1 MTLTIFILK
10 KNNQNL
16 ILTNKII
23 EIMRKLKF
31 LQILSFALVLNIVF
45 SCTSDSSSSNSVDP
59 TPVIN
64 TVKNG
69 TWRIT
74 FYEDSGVNE
83 TTNFTGYNFTFGSNN
98 ALTASNGANTYL
110 GTWSVTSDNSGDDS
124 PSNDLDFNIAF
135 ASPANFADL
144 TDDWNIL
151 ERTDVKIKLV
161 HISGGNG
168 GTDYITFE
176 KN

>member
-1 MTLTIFILK
+1 M
-10 KNNQNL
+10 
-16 ILTNKII
+16 
-23 EIMRKLKF
+23 
-31 LQILSFALVLNIVF
+31 F

-59 TPVIN
+59 APVIN

-83 TTNFTGYNFTFGSNN
+83 TTNFTGYNFTFGSNSV
-98 ALTASNGANTYL
+98 LTATNGPNTYL
-110 GTWSVTSDNSGDDS
+110 GTWSVTSDTSGDDS

-135 ASPANFADL
+135 ASPANFEEL
-144 TDDWNIL
+144 TEDWNIL
-151 ERTDVKIKLV
+151 EKTDTKIKLV
-161 HISGGNG
+161 HVSGGNG